1 MYSGSSPG
9 SSISGKL
16 RACGA
21 VFACAGCFFTPLSTS
36 LLGLFSIL
44 AALAWLL
51 SGGLFDLP
59 QILRNHRSTLCA
71 LALFCLMA
79 LAVSYSEAAPIQ
91 ALETLKK
98 YRELL
103 LFPVIMGLFSLSPR
117 YRAWA
122 EYAFLAGCIVLM
134 LVSYLMFFSLVP
146 EERYGHS
153 LVYHITHSFFM
164 AILSFWVLHK
174 ALTNAPGRSL
184 WLFIFLAAVVNI
196 FYIAPGRTGMLVFC
210 CLMLLFF
217 YQKFSLGKW
226 FLCMALFIAVMG
238 GVYQSSDN
246 FSGRVKEVINEVNH
260 YQPGQSRTSIGQR
273 FDWWNS
279 SIALIKQKPLLG
291 HGTGSFPLVHQKI
304 IENTSVT
311 ATDNPHN
318 EYLFICVQFGLI
330 GLALFFCLIVFQLIE
345 GARLDKSPRHLLQ
358 GVILAFLAGSL
369 MNSLLFDSQQGHFY
383 LFMSCALLA
392 AGPQHSRK

>member
-1 MYSGSSPG
+1 MHPGSLSGSSIG
-9 SSISGKL
+9 AKL

-36 LLGLFSIL
+36 LLGLFSVL

-59 QILRNHRSTLCA
+59 QILRNHHSTLCA

-79 LAVSYSEAAPIQ
+79 LALSYSEAEPIQ
-91 ALETLKK
+91 ALDTLKK

-103 LFPVIMGLFSLSPR
+103 LLPVFMGLFSLSAR
-117 YRAWA
+117 YRTWA
-122 EYAFLAGCIVLM
+122 EYAFLSGCVVLM
-134 LVSYLMFFSLVP
+134 LVSYLMFFHLVP

-153 LVYHITHSFFM
+153 MVFHITHSFFM
-164 AILSFWVLHK
+164 AILSFWTLHK
-174 ALTNAPGRSL
+174 ALTRSSGRSI
-184 WLFIFLAAVVNI
+184 WLVIFLAAVINI
-196 FYIAPGRTGMLVFC
+196 FYIAPGRTGMFVFC

-217 YQKFSLGKW
+217 YQQFSLGKW
-226 FLCMALFIAVMG
+226 LLCMMLFVAFI
-238 GVYQSSDN
+238 GVIYQSSDN
-246 FSGRVKEVINEVNH
+246 FSGRVKEAIDEVNQ

-304 IENTSVT
+304 IENTSVA

-318 EYLFICVQFGLI
+318 EYLLISVQFGLI
-330 GLALFFCLIVFQLIE
+330 GLGLFFCLILLQLIE
-345 GARLDKSPRHLLQ
+345 ANRLDKPPRCLLQ
-358 GVILAFLAGSL
+358 GVILAILAGSM

-392 AGPQHSRK
+392 GGEPRRKR